1 LIAIGSDVVRIARRE
16 LMNVALVANAT
27 RPVPGTPASVPAM
40 FAGWLAAEL
49 APQLLAATALDAG
62 IAVARHGVRAERG
75 TLLAGAVA
83 AAGYAGLMA
92 RGHGARGEVED
103 ALREAIGDYHADLPR
118 VPDEADLATPWRS
131 LINPFRMSHVDV
143 VATRKLPY
151 AEGGRRFEL
160 DVYRH
165 RDAPQDSPV
174 LLQIHGGGWV
184 IGEKE
189 QQGVPLMMHMAAR
202 GWTCAAINYPLS
214 PKARWPEHIV
224 AVKRAVAWLREHVHE
239 HGGDPSFIAV
249 TGGSAGGHLAALT
262 ALSANDPQWQPGF
275 TDVDTTVQACVP
287 HYAVYDFT
295 DESGSRAS
303 KVRLRSLLRRWVMP
317 EDASYPD
324 DYRAASP
331 IFRVHADAPPF
342 FVLHG
347 TNDSLVP
354 IADARAF
361 VAALREISKNPVAYA
376 ELRGA
381 QHAYDI
387 FPSIRAAHVVRG
399 VERFLEWAR
408 ATSEADRESAR
419 PQL

>member
-1 LIAIGSDVVRIARRE
+1 MRIARRQ
-16 LMNVALVANAT
+16 LANLALVANAV
-27 RPVPGTPASVPAM
+27 RPVPGTLASVPAF
-40 FAGWLAAEL
+40 FAGWLGGEL
-49 APQLLAATALDAG
+49 APQLLALTALDS
-62 IAVARHGVRAERG
+62 AVTMARHGVRAERA
-75 TLLAGAVA
+75 TLLTA
-83 AAGYAGLMA
+83 AAAATGYGGLIA
-92 RGHGARGEVED
+92 RGQHARQEVED
-103 ALREAIGDYHADLPR
+103 ALQEAIPGYHEQLPR
-118 VPDEADLATPWRS
+118 MPDATELATPWRS
-131 LINPFRMSHVDV
+131 LINPFHMSNVDV
-143 VATRKLPY
+143 AATRRLRY

-165 RDAPQDSPV
+165 RDAPQNSPV

-189 QQGVPLMMHMAAR
+189 QQGIPLMMHMAAR

-224 AVKRAVAWLREHVHE
+224 AVKQAIAWLRENVHQ

-249 TGGSAGGHLAALT
+249 TGGSAGGHLAALA
-262 ALSANDPQWQPGF
+262 ALTPNDPQWQPGF
-275 TDVDTTVQACVP
+275 ADVDTTVQACVP

-295 DESGSRAS
+295 DESGTRAS
-303 KVRLRSLLRRWVMP
+303 KVRLRSLVRRWVMP
-317 EDASYPD
+317 PEATYPD

-331 IFRVHADAPPF
+331 LFRVNPDAPPF

-354 IADARAF
+354 VADARAF
-361 VAALREISKNPVAYA
+361 VAALRDVAKNPVAYA

-381 QHAYDI
+381 QHAFDI
-387 FPSIRAAHVVRG
+387 FPSVRSTHVVRG

-408 ATSEADRESAR
+408 AQAR
-419 PQL
+419 

>member
-1 LIAIGSDVVRIARRE
+1 MRIARRQ
-16 LMNVALVANAT
+16 LVNVALVANAT
-27 RPVPGTPASVPAM
+27 RPVPGTPASLPAM

-62 IAVARHGVRAERG
+62 IAVARRGVRAERG

-83 AAGYAGLMA
+83 ATGYAALMA
-92 RGHGARGEVED
+92 RGHGARDEIED
-103 ALREAIGDYHADLPR
+103 ALREAIGDYHGDLAR
-118 VPDEADLATPWRS
+118 VPDEAEPAIPWRS
-131 LINPFRMSHVDV
+131 LINPFRMSNVDV
-143 VATRKLPY
+143 VATRRLPY

-165 RDAPQDSPV
+165 RDAPQNSPV

-275 TDVDTTVQACVP
+275 ADVDTTVQACVP

-303 KVRLRSLLRRWVMP
+303 KVRLRSLVRRWVMP
-317 EDASYPD
+317 PEARYPD

-331 IFRVHADAPPF
+331 IFRVQPDAPPF

-361 VAALREISKNPVAYA
+361 VAALRDVSKSPVAYA

-408 ATSEADRESAR
+408 AQAG
-419 PQL
+419 